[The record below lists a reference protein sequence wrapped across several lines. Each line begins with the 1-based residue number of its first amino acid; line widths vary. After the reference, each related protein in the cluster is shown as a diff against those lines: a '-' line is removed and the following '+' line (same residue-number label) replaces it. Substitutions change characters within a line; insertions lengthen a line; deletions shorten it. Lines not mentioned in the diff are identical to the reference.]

1 MFVRNDAEGGSL
13 CHKIDEEL
21 TLSRAQTLHHN
32 GETNLYAS
40 PPESAA
46 TDLIYARRAIQA
58 HSDNKICVTPQSEYR
73 FAPQTEFAN
82 LVPSGTHYCSQIS
95 IAGAYEAFEGGDDDT
110 ITTSADRDRHQL
122 DREKREGEKDI
133 EEKKNKSTGS
143 EKTDRQIERAGAPR
157 APSHSYLYDGAPA
170 ERNIINMAS
179 ATEAMDISKT
189 APVPHNTVTFSAPI

>member
-1 MFVRNDAEGGSL
+1 M
-13 CHKIDEEL
+13 
-21 TLSRAQTLHHN
+21 
-32 GETNLYAS
+32 
-40 PPESAA
+40 
-46 TDLIYARRAIQA
+46 
-58 HSDNKICVTPQSEYR
+58 
-73 FAPQTEFAN
+73 
-82 LVPSGTHYCSQIS
+82 PSGTHYCSQIS

-143 EKTDRQIERAGAPR
+143 EKTDRQIERASAPR
-157 APSHSYLYDGAPA
+157 APRKHSYLYDGAPA

-189 APVPHNTVTFSAPI
+189 TPVPHNTVTFSAPVEGLVKFHADVSVKARNEFIPSLWVNTVSWRMRAYNG